1 MEKTACPSS
10 YVVVDLETTG
20 LYPSQDRILEIG
32 AVKVLDGEVADTF
45 CMFADP
51 QMKIPEK
58 IRELTGIT
66 QEMVAGQPTPAE
78 AVRAFLDF
86 CGELD
91 LMGHNLIFDY
101 SFLKH
106 QAADQKIP
114 FEKNGIDTLKIA
126 RTLLP
131 DLESRSLTNLCGYFQ
146 IDRAHAH
153 RAYHDALATHELYQ
167 HLIRIAEEGQERIF
181 QPKQL
186 QYKVKRRGPITPAQ
200 KAYLKDLVKYH
211 KIELDVSVD
220 SLTKNEASRKIDTII
235 ARYGRI
241 KR

>member
-51 QMKIPEK
+51 QMK
-58 IRELTGIT
+58 
-66 QEMVAGQPTPAE
+66 PTPAE

-106 QAADQKIP
+106 QAADQKIS

-167 HLIRIAEEGQERIF
+167 HLIRIAGEGQERIF

-200 KAYLKDLVKYH
+200 KAYLNDLVKYH

>member
-91 LMGHNLIFDY
+91 LMGHNLIFD
-101 SFLKH
+101 SEDRKN
-106 QAADQKIP
+106 AASGSGEQEPDESVRVFSDRP
-114 FEKNGIDTLKIA
+114 GTCA
-126 RTLLP
+126 PGVSRRTGNP
-131 DLESRSLTNLCGYFQ
+131 
-146 IDRAHAH
+146 
-153 RAYHDALATHELYQ
+153 
-167 HLIRIAEEGQERIF
+167 
-181 QPKQL
+181 
-186 QYKVKRRGPITPAQ
+186 
-200 KAYLKDLVKYH
+200 
-211 KIELDVSVD
+211 
-220 SLTKNEASRKIDTII
+220 
-235 ARYGRI
+235 
-241 KR
+241 

>member
-78 AVRAFLDF
+78 AGDTSVCMEKGTGIWTINAS
-86 CGELD
+86 
-91 LMGHNLIFDY
+91 M
-101 SFLKH
+101 SFG
-106 QAADQKIP
+106 
-114 FEKNGIDTLKIA
+114 F
-126 RTLLP
+126 
-131 DLESRSLTNLCGYFQ
+131 
-146 IDRAHAH
+146 
-153 RAYHDALATHELYQ
+153 
-167 HLIRIAEEGQERIF
+167 
-181 QPKQL
+181 
-186 QYKVKRRGPITPAQ
+186 
-200 KAYLKDLVKYH
+200 
-211 KIELDVSVD
+211 SV
-220 SLTKNEASRKIDTII
+220 
-235 ARYGRI
+235 
-241 KR
+241 

>member
-1 MEKTACPSS
+1 MSVQLCGCGSG
-10 YVVVDLETTG
+10 DH
-20 LYPSQDRILEIG
+20 G
-32 AVKVLDGEVADTF
+32 AVSVSGSDPGDRSGQGSGRRGGRYLLYVCRSADEDSGE
-45 CMFADP
+45 DP
-51 QMKIPEK
+51 
-58 IRELTGIT
+58 GIT

-167 HLIRIAEEGQERIF
+167 HLIRIAGEGQERIF

-200 KAYLKDLVKYH
+200 KAYLNDLVKYH

>member
-1 MEKTACPSS
+1 MTDEQKYVFPVQGAVSRRRRRGKREGKENTMEKTACPSS

-114 FEKNGIDTLKIA
+114 FEKKWN
-126 RTLLP
+126 
-131 DLESRSLTNLCGYFQ
+131 
-146 IDRAHAH
+146 
-153 RAYHDALATHELYQ
+153 
-167 HLIRIAEEGQERIF
+167 
-181 QPKQL
+181 
-186 QYKVKRRGPITPAQ
+186 
-200 KAYLKDLVKYH
+200 
-211 KIELDVSVD
+211 
-220 SLTKNEASRKIDTII
+220 
-235 ARYGRI
+235 
-241 KR
+241 

>member
-1 MEKTACPSS
+1 M
-10 YVVVDLETTG
+10 VVDLETTG

-32 AVKVLDGEVADTF
+32 AVKVLDGEVTDTF

-51 QMKIPEK
+51 QMKIPER

-66 QEMVAGQPTPAE
+66 QEMVEGQPTPAE

-86 CGELD
+86 CGEQD

-126 RTLLP
+126 RILLP

-146 IDRAHAH
+146 IDRRTPTVH
-153 RAYHDALATHELYQ
+153 
-167 HLIRIAEEGQERIF
+167 
-181 QPKQL
+181 
-186 QYKVKRRGPITPAQ
+186 ITMHWQRMNCISIWCGSQ
-200 KAYLKDLVKYH
+200 KKDR
-211 KIELDVSVD
+211 SG
-220 SLTKNEASRKIDTII
+220 SFSRNS
-235 ARYGRI
+235 YSI
-241 KR
+241 K

>member
-1 MEKTACPSS
+1 MWLWIWRPRGCIR
-10 YVVVDLETTG
+10 LRTG
-20 LYPSQDRILEIG
+20 FWRSEQSRFWTERYEAAQGGSHRRRQRTLQNQDER
-32 AVKVLDGEVADTF
+32 T
-45 CMFADP
+45 P
-51 QMKIPEK
+51 
-58 IRELTGIT
+58 ELTGIT
-66 QEMVAGQPTPAE
+66 QEVVEGQPTPAE
-78 AVRAFLDF
+78 ALRAFLDF
-86 CGELD
+86 CGEQD

-126 RTLLP
+126 RILLP

-167 HLIRIAEEGQERIF
+167 YLVRIAEEGQERIF

-200 KAYLKDLVKYH
+200 KAYLNDLVKYH

>member
-32 AVKVLDGEVADTF
+32 AVKVLDGEVTDTF

-51 QMKIPEK
+51 QMKIPER

-66 QEMVAGQPTPAE
+66 QEMVEGQPTPAE

-86 CGELD
+86 CGEQD

-106 QAADQKIP
+106 QVRIRK
-114 FEKNGIDTLKIA
+114 
-126 RTLLP
+126 
-131 DLESRSLTNLCGYFQ
+131 SRLRKTGS
-146 IDRAHAH
+146 
-153 RAYHDALATHELYQ
+153 
-167 HLIRIAEEGQERIF
+167 IR
-181 QPKQL
+181 
-186 QYKVKRRGPITPAQ
+186 
-200 KAYLKDLVKYH
+200 
-211 KIELDVSVD
+211 
-220 SLTKNEASRKIDTII
+220 
-235 ARYGRI
+235 
-241 KR
+241 

>member
-153 RAYHDALATHELYQ
+153 RLSIYEA
-167 HLIRIAEEGQERIF
+167 F
-181 QPKQL
+181 SM
-186 QYKVKRRGPITPAQ
+186 KR
-200 KAYLKDLVKYH
+200 
-211 KIELDVSVD
+211 
-220 SLTKNEASRKIDTII
+220 
-235 ARYGRI
+235 
-241 KR
+241 

>member
-106 QAADQKIP
+106 QAADQKIVL
-114 FEKNGIDTLKIA
+114 FHDCYAASVEAALRCADELKA
-126 RTLLP
+126 R
-131 DLESRSLTNLCGYFQ
+131 GYEFVTV
-146 IDRAHAH
+146 DRLI
-153 RAYHDALATHELYQ
+153 LA
-167 HLIRIAEEGQERIF
+167 
-181 QPKQL
+181 P
-186 QYKVKRRGPITPAQ
+186 
-200 KAYLKDLVKYH
+200 
-211 KIELDVSVD
+211 
-220 SLTKNEASRKIDTII
+220 
-235 ARYGRI
+235 
-241 KR
+241 

>member
-1 MEKTACPSS
+1 MSVQLCGCGSGDHGAVSVS
-10 YVVVDLETTG
+10 G
-20 LYPSQDRILEIG
+20 RILEIG

-146 IDRAHAH
+146 IEPGTCAP
-153 RAYHDALATHELYQ
+153 
-167 HLIRIAEEGQERIF
+167 G
-181 QPKQL
+181 
-186 QYKVKRRGPITPAQ
+186 VSRRTGNP
-200 KAYLKDLVKYH
+200 
-211 KIELDVSVD
+211 
-220 SLTKNEASRKIDTII
+220 
-235 ARYGRI
+235 
-241 KR
+241 

>member
-1 MEKTACPSS
+1 MWLWIWRPRGCIRLSA
-10 YVVVDLETTG
+10 
-20 LYPSQDRILEIG
+20 RILEIG

-167 HLIRIAEEGQERIF
+167 HLIRIAGEGQERIF

-200 KAYLKDLVKYH
+200 KAYLNDLVKYH